1 MNKRACKK
9 CIDKLTKEQKEEL
22 RREMIRRL
30 TIMEDVLQRAIDN
43 DNEKTLQKQN
53 EVKNERKN

>member
-1 MNKRACKK
+1 MNERACKK

-30 TIMEDVLQRAIDN
+30 TIMEDVVQRAIDN
-43 DNEKTLQKQN
+43 DNEKTIQK
-53 EVKNERKN
+53 